1 MLSVFRA
8 AEARGPS
15 GPSYWSKGAKFEKL
29 MNILILARVG
39 KGGQEGQVLI
49 REGVAAAAA
58 SVVSRK

>member
-29 MNILILARVG
+29 MNILILARVIQ
-39 KGGQEGQVLI
+39 GGQEGQVVF
-49 REGVAAAAA
+49 EGRAAKAP
-58 SVVSRK
+58 VFGI